1 MTGTIDQHGRVGLVG
16 GIKGKTLGARD
27 AGFDLMLVPKAE
39 AATARSVRG
48 LATCGSSASARSPIA
63 LAALRK

>member
-1 MTGTIDQHGRVGLVG
+1 VGLVG

-27 AGFDLMLVPKAE
+27 AGFDLMLVPE
-39 AATARSVRG
+39 HEVGTARRYAGSHLRVVGVRTF
-48 LATCGSSASARSPIA
+48 ADT